1 MNKKTKRKNVRMNK
15 KKADKKNSNLHLEY
29 DNFSTDDNKSYVE
42 KNTTNEINKNVSKIK
57 VTFMI
62 IIITIIA
69 VYAIYLV
76 IKLVK
81 NPTNTF
87 IVTNGKISQEESEI
101 GYIVR
106 EETVVKGKNYK
117 NGMVKIKNEGEKVA
131 KGDSIFRYYS
141 SGEENLK
148 SKIADLDVEIQQIM
162 QNEQGAFSSDIKLLE
177 SQIEKELNSV
187 YEVNNI
193 QKIQEYKRNINTYIT
208 KKAKISGDLSP
219 SGSYLKQLLS
229 QREELENNIRKY
241 SVYARVSP
249 EHKVR
254 IVKAWQKNG
263 EVVAMTGDG
272 VNDSPALKTS
282 DIGCAMGIVGTDVAK
297 EAADVILTDDNFATV
312 VSAVEE
318 GRRIYDNIL
327 KAIQFLLSSNVGE
340 IIVLFVAILITPL
353 LSKIFGIDIHLIEP
367 LLPIHILWINLVT
380 DSLPALALAVDP
392 AEKDVMERKPIKPKK
407 GIFTNGMSWRII
419 YQGVMIGLLTLAA
432 FIIGLGTKDV
442 PIIEGLTEQE
452 VRVEIGQT
460 MAFIVLALSELT
472 HVFNI
477 RNNKKSIFKT
487 NIFNNSK
494 LILAI
499 LTSSALMF
507 VILLIPSL
515 RSIFSIP
522 VLPIG
527 NIVEIVILV
536 LMPIVIVEIF
546 KLFKIN
552 TIGEK

>member
-42 KNTTNEINKNVSKIK
+42 KNTTNGINKNVSKIK

-69 VYAIYLV
+69 IYAIYLV

-148 SKIADLDVEIQQIM
+148 SKISDLDVEIQQIM

-219 SGSYLKQLLS
+219 SGSYLKQLLL
-229 QREELENNIRKY
+229 QREELENNLNSDSEYINAPESGIVSY
-241 SVYARVSP
+241 RV
-249 EHKVR
+249 
-254 IVKAWQKNG
+254 
-263 EVVAMTGDG
+263 DG
-272 VNDSPALKTS
+272 LEDVLKTDNFTSLDKEFLEKLNLKTGQTVTSSEEMGKIINNYQCYIIFNS
-282 DIGCAMGIVGTDVAK
+282 DTNEALETKVGNTIK
-297 EAADVILTDDNFATV
+297 IRLQNSDVIKAEIANIIDEKDGSRTITIKITNDVEKIIAYRKISFDIIWWSAEGFRIPNDAIREENGLSYV
-312 VSAVEE
+312 VRNRNGYYNKMLVK
-318 GRRIYDNIL
+318 IL
-327 KAIQFLLSSNVGE
+327 KQNDEYCIVRQYKTEELQELGFSNRE
-340 IIVLFVAILITPL
+340 IYNMKNI
-353 LSKIFGIDIHLIEP
+353 
-367 LLPIHILWINLVT
+367 
-380 DSLPALALAVDP
+380 ALYD
-392 AEKDVMERKPIKPKK
+392 
-407 GIFTNGMSWRII
+407 
-419 YQGVMIGLLTLAA
+419 
-432 FIIGLGTKDV
+432 
-442 PIIEGLTEQE
+442 
-452 VRVEIGQT
+452 
-460 MAFIVLALSELT
+460 
-472 HVFNI
+472 
-477 RNNKKSIFKT
+477 
-487 NIFNNSK
+487 
-494 LILAI
+494 
-499 LTSSALMF
+499 
-507 VILLIPSL
+507 
-515 RSIFSIP
+515 
-522 VLPIG
+522 
-527 NIVEIVILV
+527 EIVINPTTEQMLQ
-536 LMPIVIVEIF
+536 
-546 KLFKIN
+546 
-552 TIGEK
+552 